1 MTHPPDI
8 DPAVAELVV
17 TIRDRFG
24 ISGMR
29 DAQAMLTEEVALA
42 EKALAALETED
53 EPLDN
58 PLDNPLD
65 KPLDKG

>member
-1 MTHPPDI
+1 MAPSQDI

-42 EKALAALETED
+42 ETALAALEAEDD
-53 EPLDN
+53 EPADQ
-58 PLDNPLD
+58 PAEDQSS
-65 KPLDKG
+65 

>member
-1 MTHPPDI
+1 MTPSRDI

-29 DAQAMLTEEVALA
+29 DAQVMLTEEVALA
-42 EKALAALETED
+42 EKALAALEVEDDQPADEPAED
-53 EPLDN
+53 ESP
-58 PLDNPLD
+58 
-65 KPLDKG
+65 

>member
-1 MTHPPDI
+1 MAPSQDI

-24 ISGMR
+24 VSGMR

-42 EKALAALETED
+42 EKALAALEVDD
-53 EPLDN
+53 EPEAGDE
-58 PLDNPLD
+58 PAVTDD
-65 KPLDKG
+65 GS

>member
-1 MTHPPDI
+1 MTPSRDI

-42 EKALAALETED
+42 ERALAALEVDD
-53 EPLDN
+53 EPEAADA
-58 PLDNPLD
+58 PLTDD
-65 KPLDKG
+65 GA

>member
-1 MTHPPDI
+1 
-8 DPAVAELVV
+8 VAELVV

-42 EKALAALETED
+42 EKALAALEVEDDQPADEPAED
-53 EPLDN
+53 ESS
-58 PLDNPLD
+58 
-65 KPLDKG
+65 